1 MGEDY
6 TLSHTAVTFTRGE
19 DDSNRRVTFVDVLD
33 DPLVE
38 GTESFILSGSVV
50 APYASF
56 VGDPVTIDI
65 IDDDSKCVYSCSLA
79 A

>member
-1 MGEDY
+1 MGEDF
-6 TLSHTAVTFTRGE
+6 TLSRTVVTFDFGE
-19 DDSNRRVTFVDVLD
+19 DDGNRRVTFVHVLD

-38 GTESFILSGSVV
+38 GTESFTLSGSVT

-65 IDDDSKCVYSCSLA
+65 IDDDSKCVYSCSPA